1 MHLETAKPA
10 AGKTQWP
17 ELVGKTGQEAVNI
30 IRQETGN
37 MRHDRRMHVFELFK

>member
-1 MHLETAKPA
+1 MYLETTEPDS
-10 AGKTQWP
+10 GKTQWP

-37 MRHDRRMHVFELFK
+37 MRHDRRMNVFELFK